1 MNPNYVVHVKEEIDK
16 LLKIGFIRPVKKA
29 IWLSSIVV
37 VLKKNG
43 KIWVLVDYRKFNV
56 VTLTDA
62 FPLPFTNGV
71 LDAVIGHE
79 MYSFLDDLSGYN
91 QILIH
96 LAEQEKT
103 TFVTKRGVF
112 VAVVMMFG
120 LKTAPTTFQR
130 IIMEIFGEY
139 IPSFMQ
145 VFLDDF
151 DVYNQ

>member
-29 IWLSSIVV
+29 IWLSPIVV

-91 QILIH
+91 QIRIH
-96 LAEQEKT
+96 
-103 TFVTKRGVF
+103 
-112 VAVVMMFG
+112 
-120 LKTAPTTFQR
+120 P
-130 IIMEIFGEY
+130 
-139 IPSFMQ
+139 
-145 VFLDDF
+145 DD
-151 DVYNQ
+151 